1 MRIQSLFHFT
11 FLLFSLIS
19 SKKTKNK
26 SQVTFIFFSLFQG
39 GNALTQEL
47 LRRLTRSGTM
57 YLIPA
62 DIHDKHII
70 RFTVTSQFTTA
81 EDILRD
87 WRAISKTA
95 STLLAEAQ
103 ALNEAEQPKPGKDE
117 VADQSRDHYS
127 AGGCDKREEAVF
139 KRDKAEEELW
149 IDKAWNESRRPMRS
163 LSCSSEPLPCAYT
176 GLNPGLQDAIGVL
189 LVPSEAGPDPETESA
204 AVPSNPAGKQAM
216 KKLTKFYS
224 MPIFCNPWLQ
234 CARHQVCCPVPVAQT
249 RQTPLTSTCRRTN
262 SKSSSPVA
270 NTAPSPTPLESAT
283 EQKLL

>member
-1 MRIQSLFHFT
+1 M
-11 FLLFSLIS
+11 
-19 SKKTKNK
+19 
-26 SQVTFIFFSLFQG
+26 
-39 GNALTQEL
+39 TQEL

-87 WRAISKTA
+87 WSAISKTA
-95 STLLAEAQ
+95 FILLAETQ
-103 ALNEAEQPKPGKDE
+103 ALNDADQPKSGRDE
-117 VADQSRDHYS
+117 VADANRGPFS

-139 KRDKAEEELW
+139 KQDKAEVELW

-176 GLNPGLQDAIGVL
+176 GLNPGLQDAVGVL
-189 LVPSEAGPDPETESA
+189 LVPPEAGPETESA

-224 MPIFCNPWLQ
+224 MPIFCNPWQQ
-234 CARHQVCCPVPVAQT
+234 CARHQVYCPVPVAQT
-249 RQTPLTSTCRRTN
+249 GHTPLTSTCRRTN
-262 SKSSSPVA
+262 CKSSSPVA
-270 NTAPSPTPLESAT
+270 NTTPSPTPLESAT
-283 EQKLL
+283 EQKLP

>member
-1 MRIQSLFHFT
+1 M
-11 FLLFSLIS
+11 
-19 SKKTKNK
+19 
-26 SQVTFIFFSLFQG
+26 
-39 GNALTQEL
+39 TQEL

-62 DIHDKHII
+62 DIQDKHII

-87 WRAISKTA
+87 WSAISKTA
-95 STLLAEAQ
+95 SILLAETQ
-103 ALNEAEQPKPGKDE
+103 ALNDADQPKSGKEE
-117 VADQSRDHYS
+117 VADRSRDPFS
-127 AGGCDKREEAVF
+127 AGGCDQREEAVF
-139 KRDKAEEELW
+139 KQGKAEVELW

-176 GLNPGLQDAIGVL
+176 GLNPGLQDAVGVL
-189 LVPSEAGPDPETESA
+189 LVPPGLAGPDSETESA

-224 MPIFCNPWLQ
+224 MPIFCSPWLQ
-234 CARHQVCCPVPVAQT
+234 CARHQVCCPVQVAQT
-249 RQTPLTSTCRRTN
+249 GQTPLTSTCRRTN
-262 SKSSSPVA
+262 CKSSSPVA
-270 NTAPSPTPLESAT
+270 NTAPSPTPLESAS

>member
-1 MRIQSLFHFT
+1 M
-11 FLLFSLIS
+11 
-19 SKKTKNK
+19 
-26 SQVTFIFFSLFQG
+26 
-39 GNALTQEL
+39 TQEL

-62 DIHDKHII
+62 DIHNKHII

-87 WRAISKTA
+87 WSAISKTA
-95 STLLAEAQ
+95 STLLAETQ
-103 ALNEAEQPKPGKDE
+103 ALNDADRPKPDE
-117 VADQSRDHYS
+117 VADQSQDPFS

-176 GLNPGLQDAIGVL
+176 GLNPGLQDAVGVL
-189 LVPSEAGPDPETESA
+189 LVPSEAGPNPETESA
-204 AVPSNPAGKQAM
+204 AVPSNPSGKQAM

-224 MPIFCNPWLQ
+224 MPIFCNPLLQ
-234 CARHQVCCPVPVAQT
+234 CARHQVCCPVQVAQT
-249 RQTPLTSTCRRTN
+249 GQTPLTSTSRRTN
-262 SKSSSPVA
+262 CKSSFPVA